1 MQLELDTALADVIDC
16 AFPMSKIYANACR
29 HSQVVYGSVC
39 VCVCSYISCEWMVQ
53 LILINLIVN

>member
-29 HSQVVYGSVC
+29 SQSGCVWQC
-39 VCVCSYISCEWMVQ
+39 VCMCSYISCEWMVQ
-53 LILINLIVN
+53 LIVINLIVN